1 MTTKVEKMY
10 RDWYEAWNTHE
21 VEKILP
27 YVTDD
32 TVYEATVAGRVMHGK
47 AELRSYITDSFNAF
61 PDFKIDLKAFF
72 VSGEWVGAEWVMS
85 GTFKGVLQPFGL
97 KPTGKS
103 FSVRGATITELRGDK
118 LKRNTDYYDGA
129 TFLRQIGVMP

>member
-118 LKRNTDYYDGA
+118 LKRNTDYYDGV

>member
-10 RDWYEAWNTHE
+10 RDWYEAWNTHDI
-21 VEKILP
+21 EKILP

-47 AELRSYITDSFNAF
+47 AELRAYITDSFNAF

-72 VSGEWVGAEWVMS
+72 VSGEWIGAEWVMS

-129 TFLRQIGVMP
+129 AFLRQIGVTA